1 MRWNQNVSPRRVI
14 LHSFGINHG
23 FDQAG
28 NIEYTY
34 PNPKGQTHAQIDF
47 MRAMLPSY
55 VKLMGSQY
63 VTNQL
68 AADGMKVNWK
78 VINDMEEAAGLPKSP
93 PPF

>member
-1 MRWNQNVSPRRVI
+1 
-14 LHSFGINHG
+14 
-23 FDQAG
+23 
-28 NIEYTY
+28 
-34 PNPKGQTHAQIDF
+34 